1 MELGIKLF
9 LRLFSPLI
17 LFSANSLKMMNN
29 NRASWTA
36 RIQVWL
42 PFLLATAVVIGML
55 MGLKMGNDTPQVK
68 LVKPGEAPSSKQRNE
83 KIEELLRYIEARY
96 VDSIDRDRLI
106 DEAIEKLVSQLDP
119 HSSYIPSSEI
129 KEANEQLEG
138 KFDGIGIEFL
148 LVNDTVTV
156 VHTMPESPAD
166 DAGLKTG
173 DQLIKIGNKTVSGKS
188 LDNEAVVD
196 HLRGTEGS
204 KVQVAFLRG
213 RDKKLRQLTLARE
226 PIDVSTIDAAYML
239 NERVGYIRLARF
251 SANSDKEFIAAM
263 ADLSEKHGMKDLMID
278 LRQNPG
284 GYLQVAA
291 NILSQV
297 FPNKGNLLVYTQGRA
312 SYRADYKS
320 TGRSFYPVDQV
331 VVLIDEGSASA
342 AEIVA
347 GAVQDND
354 RGQIIGRRSYGKGLV
369 QEQYEFSDGSALRL
383 TVARY
388 YTPSGRSIQKPYG
401 KGIDY
406 DHDVAERIKSGE
418 LLSEKKIK
426 LKDTTSYLTHN
437 GRKVYAGGGIVPDV
451 FVPVDSAFYSEFVQS
466 QHEQMQVFAFQQ
478 LKASD
483 REKWQKLGL
492 PQFRK
497 QYQVSTE
504 TLNAFQNY
512 AQKKGAKND
521 ANQWQT
527 HYETLRRLLKAHM
540 AQHLFHDEGYHAVL
554 NDGDA
559 CVAKALKAL
568 KPGMALK

>member
-1 MELGIKLF
+1 
-9 LRLFSPLI
+9 
-17 LFSANSLKMMNN
+17 MNN
-29 NRASWTA
+29 KRASWAT

-42 PFLLATAVVIGML
+42 PFLLASAVVIGML
-55 MGLKMGNDTPQVK
+55 IGLKMADDAPQFK
-68 LVKPGEAPSSKQRNE
+68 LVKPGEVPSSNQRNE

-96 VDSIDRDRLI
+96 VDSVDRDKLI
-106 DEAIEKLVSQLDP
+106 DEAIDKLVSQLDP

-129 KEANEQLEG
+129 RKANEQLEG

-156 VHTMPESPAD
+156 VHTMPDSPAD

-173 DQLIKIGNKTVSGKS
+173 DQIIKIGTKMVSGKS

-196 HLRGTEGS
+196 HLRGGEGS
-204 KVQVAFLRG
+204 KVQLAFLRG
-213 RDKKLRQLTLARE
+213 RDKKLRQLSLARE

-263 ADLSEKHGMKDLMID
+263 ADLWEKQGMKDLVID

-297 FPNKGNLLVYTQGRA
+297 FPNKGSLLVYTQGRA

-426 LKDTTSYLTHN
+426 LQDTTSYLTHN
-437 GRKVYAGGGIVPDV
+437 GRKVFAGGGIVPDV
-451 FVPVDSAFYSEFVQS
+451 FVPVDSAFYSTFVQS
-466 QHEQMQVFAFQQ
+466 QHEQMQVFAFRQ
-478 LKASD
+478 LTNAD
-483 REKWQKLGL
+483 REQWQKKGL
-492 PQFRK
+492 LQFRK
-497 QYQVSTE
+497 QYHVNADLLS
-504 TLNAFQNY
+504 AFQKY
-512 AQKKGAKND
+512 AHKEGAKSD
-521 ANQWQT
+521 ATLWQN
-527 HYETLRRLLKAHM
+527 HQETLRRLLKAHL

-559 CVAKALKAL
+559 CIVQALKVV